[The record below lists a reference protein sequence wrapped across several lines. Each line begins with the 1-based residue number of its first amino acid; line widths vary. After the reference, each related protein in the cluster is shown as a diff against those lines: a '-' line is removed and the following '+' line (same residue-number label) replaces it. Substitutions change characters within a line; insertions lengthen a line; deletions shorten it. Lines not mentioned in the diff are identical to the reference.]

1 MMFDKIQIEPTTKCN
16 LSCKYCLGL
25 KLPDME
31 VSDDILEKIAGN
43 AKEYVIYGYGEP
55 FLYPNIRKIEEL
67 GGKIVVSTNGTLPL
81 SRDVIEIADRVGV
94 SIDVDDT
101 FRKGLRVETAMEN
114 LKTLG
119 EKGMAEIVLTSKN
132 TNSIP
137 EFFEKIAQYGV
148 GLLATNVVAPNPEI
162 YREAL
167 YFEGSRRNV
176 ELVMDLDEKILV
188 EAIRDCSRGGGR
200 ALAKYRT
207 LLEEVY
213 SEGYSINLLA
223 IFEFKRR
230 IVRAFEAESVFE
242 RVKEIAK
249 DYGVELIAPS
259 FFGDSKSRECPY
271 KNSIFV
277 RADGEVSS
285 CMSFAYTHSEY
296 VNAHWKKVE
305 NFTVGNIVHQDID
318 EIKECLRNFEELRED
333 MENFPWCA
341 DCPYVEGCW
350 YAERNLDCY
359 ANQPSCSECLYS
371 NGIAKCLLG

>member
-1 MMFDKIQIEPTTKCN
+1 MMFDKIQIEPTTRCN

-31 VSDDILEKIAGN
+31 ISDDILEKIAGI
-43 AKEYVIYGYGEP
+43 AKEYVVYGYGEP
-55 FLYPNIRKIEEL
+55 FLYPKVKKIEEL
-67 GGKIVVSTNGTLPL
+67 GGKIVLSTNGTLPL
-81 SRDVIEIADRVGV
+81 NQDLIDIAEKVGV

-101 FRKGLRVETAMEN
+101 FRRGLKVEVAMKN
-114 LKTLG
+114 LETLG
-119 EKGMAEIVLTSKN
+119 EKGVAEVVLTSRN
-132 TNSIP
+132 IDAIP
-137 EFFEKIAQYGV
+137 NFFEKIAEYGV
-148 GLLATNVVAPNPEI
+148 GLFVTNVVAPNPEI

-188 EAIRDCSRGGGR
+188 EAIRDCSRGGGG
-200 ALAKYRT
+200 ALAKYRS

-223 IFEFKRR
+223 IFGFKER
-230 IVRAFEAESVFE
+230 IMRAFRAEKVLE
-242 RVKEIAK
+242 RAKEIAK
-249 DYGVELIAPS
+249 EYGVELVTPS

-271 KNSIFV
+271 ANSIFI
-277 RADGEVSS
+277 RADGGVSS
-285 CMSFAYTHSEY
+285 CMSFAYNHKEY

-305 NFTVGNIVHQDID
+305 NFTVGDLRLQDVD
-318 EIKECLRNFEELRED
+318 EVKENLTEFERLRED

-371 NGIAKCLLG
+371 SGIAKCLLG